1 MNKGD
6 FKVSFLHLFDL
17 LTFGWTDCPSRLSTQ
32 MIADPM
38 ACDITSIFEKE
49 WKWDEF
55 YTRCECQSFNTKA
68 KLFLPHAHVP
78 HAHAPHAYAQDAHA
92 PHAHIHCI
100 LCLAFISF
108 DSIRALRLPL
118 GSIQGDSTS
127 QVLSGFIKFSLPF
140 TLFQKIWKT
149 EVNIKLQSM
158 FLGTFVFLALFFLK
172 FRKEWMSS
180 INSENF

>member
-1 MNKGD
+1 
-6 FKVSFLHLFDL
+6 
-17 LTFGWTDCPSRLSTQ
+17 

-158 FLGTFVFLALFFLK
+158 FLGTFVFLALFFFKIQKGVNELDQLRK
-172 FRKEWMSS
+172 FLILGLVLWEIRF
-180 INSENF
+180 SEYVFRFLWFLWWIG